1 MVWVVQA
8 QSLEQEV
15 PTLELEVLTLEQEVL
30 TLVLE
35 VPTLEQSLVL
45 EVRSFSNAVIAL
57 SPTSLLTE
65 LLLNM

>member
-8 QSLEQEV
+8 QSLEQ
-15 PTLELEVLTLEQEVL
+15 
-30 TLVLE
+30 E

-57 SPTSLLTE
+57 SSTSLLTE

>member
-15 PTLELEVLTLEQEVL
+15 PTLELEVLTLEQ
-30 TLVLE
+30 E